1 MTSGP
6 LAGPAAKHD
15 EPGRGRSAERVMG
28 HVGIGAWTFIGV
40 VIGVAIVGVA
50 LSVIAEVVIPIA
62 LAALLAVV
70 FKPSADRLVRRGWRP
85 AFAAGFVVVG
95 LGAVVGGIAAMSVAG
110 ISSQSEEIHSAVDD
124 AVHKLAEESDVD
136 TESIQNV
143 RTAVNESSAL
153 LALGSVTQL
162 VSGVNTLVGLAS
174 GILLGALVLYY
185 LVKDGRLLRTRFV
198 LAVKPTHRAG
208 LNKFIGDACATL
220 RSYGRGRTV
229 MSGIVAAVIGLAAIL
244 LGLPLIPSILLL
256 TFVGGYVPYI
266 GAFLAGAYVALIA
279 LGERG
284 VVAALIMIVV
294 SLAANLILENF
305 VEPKVMS
312 RSVDLHP
319 IVVLVVL
326 ALGGMLG
333 GIVGLL
339 VAVPVAAVARSAF
352 LQLRSSGYVDE
363 LAAQARPVGEDLLGS
378 H

>member
-1 MTSGP
+1 MI
-6 LAGPAAKHD
+6 A
-15 EPGRGRSAERVMG
+15 
-28 HVGIGAWTFIGV
+28 
-40 VIGVAIVGVA
+40 VAIVVVA
-50 LSVIAEVVIPIA
+50 LAVIAEVVIPIA

-85 AFAAGFVVVG
+85 AFAAGLVVVG
-95 LGAVVGGIAAMSVAG
+95 LGAVVGGIAAASVAG

-124 AVHKLAEESDVD
+124 AVRKLADESGIN

-256 TFVGGYVPYI
+256 TFVGGYIPYI

-279 LGERG
+279 LGESG
-284 VVAALIMIVV
+284 VAAALIMIVV

-319 IVVLVVL
+319 IVVLVVI

-339 VAVPVAAVARSAF
+339 VAVPAAAVARSAF

-363 LAAQARPVGEDLLGS
+363 LAAQARPVGENLLGS